1 MSSNRDFFARKQQW
15 STIKDQLLTAYLT
28 PYLKKLSQR
37 GNRILIADCF
47 AGKGRFDDGNP
58 GSPLLIAATV
68 KHQFGEGQV
77 AGIRVVCIEKRYF
90 NDLASATAGLE
101 FVTCLDGDY
110 EERMAYF
117 LNQYP
122 PRGQNLLLYVDP
134 YGIKSL
140 RFEHFEAV
148 TRRGFGTVEL
158 MLNLNTFGFLREACR
173 VLKDRELREEDI
185 SEDAPEYE
193 EDVDDAA
200 TLDAIAGGDYWR
212 ALIEAYYDGRMTFRQ
227 AEQQL
232 GDGYCE
238 RLRAV
243 FRHVLVMP
251 IKTRLSNIP
260 KYRIVHGTD
269 HPHGM
274 ILMADN
280 MCKRWRQF
288 REDQRGGQGVLFEL
302 DHATEAAEPSPEA
315 LRDAILDCVSVRRE
329 LSEVLVCLIERFGVN
344 YSLSEY
350 GAAFRELSDGPIR
363 IEHEPERNPKTGRQ
377 FTGLDYKSK
386 DYQVYLSRSD
396 KWQPDLL

>member
-1 MSSNRDFFARKQQW
+1 MSSNREFFARKKPW
-15 STIKDQLLTAYLT
+15 SIIKDQLLTAYLR
-28 PYLKKLSQR
+28 PYLAKIYR
-37 GNRILIADCF
+37 RDNRILIADCF
-47 AGKGRFDDGNP
+47 AGRGRFDDGNP
-58 GSPLLIAATV
+58 GSPLLIAETV
-68 KHQFGEGQV
+68 RNQVGEGDM
-77 AGIRVVCIEKRYF
+77 AGIRLVCIEKRYF
-90 NDLASATAGLE
+90 SDLVSATAGLD

-110 EERMAYF
+110 EERMTFF

-122 PRGQNLLLYVDP
+122 ARGQNLFLYVDP

-140 RFEHFEAV
+140 RFEHFEEV
-148 TRRGFGTVEL
+148 IRRGFGTVEL

-173 VLKDRELREEDI
+173 VLKDRELREEDL
-185 SEDAPEYE
+185 SDDSPAYE
-193 EDVDDAA
+193 QDVEDAA

-212 ALIEAYYDGRMTFRQ
+212 PLVEAYYDGRMTFRQ
-227 AEQQL
+227 AEQQF
-232 GDGYCE
+232 GEGYSE
-238 RLRAV
+238 RLRSV

-260 KYRIVHGTD
+260 KYRIVYGTD

-302 DHATEAAEPSPEA
+302 DHAKEAAEPSPEA
-315 LRDAILDCVSVRRE
+315 LRDVILDCVSVRRE
-329 LSEVLVCLIERFGVN
+329 LSEVLVYLIERFGVN

-350 GAAFRELSDGPIR
+350 CMTLRKMSEGPIR
-363 IEHEPERNPKTGRQ
+363 IEYDPEKNPATGRR

-386 DYQVYLSRSD
+386 KYRAYISRSD